1 MLMQKTD
8 PIKHLIIIIYSHY
21 AHARFITKQNFMLQ
35 NSTTEVFGR
44 NANIVF
50 VNKAV
55 ERSIP
60 CPIVV
65 KKQSVLKRAYSL

>member
-1 MLMQKTD
+1 M
-8 PIKHLIIIIYSHY
+8 IYLHI

-35 NSTTEVFGR
+35 KSTTEIFGR

-55 ERSIP
+55 ERNIP
-60 CPIVV
+60 CPIVE
-65 KKQSVLKRAYSL
+65 KKQRVLKRAYSL